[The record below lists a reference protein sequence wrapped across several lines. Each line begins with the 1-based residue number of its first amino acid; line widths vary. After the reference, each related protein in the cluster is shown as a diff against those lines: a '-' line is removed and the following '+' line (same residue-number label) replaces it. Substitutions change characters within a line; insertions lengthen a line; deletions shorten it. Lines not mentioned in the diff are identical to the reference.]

1 MKKALIK
8 FVVLYQLY
16 ISPYLLPRCRFY
28 PTCSEYTIQALA
40 KHGIFRGV
48 VFALFRFCR
57 CSPFFAGGVD
67 FVPTVNKKKDS

>member
-16 ISPYLLPRCRFY
+16 ISPYLLPHCRFY
-28 PTCSEYTIQALA
+28 PTCSEYAKQALA
-40 KHGIFRGV
+40 KHGVFRGLV
-48 VFALFRFCR
+48 LVFFRLCR

-67 FVPTVNKKKDS
+67 FVPIANKKKGS